1 MIAIENPIRIDRT
14 LIENF
19 QPDRDFLF
27 SIAPWLKNF
36 QQTLIENRDIYHGL
50 PSYMP
55 VADLVNFS

>member
-27 SIAPWLKNF
+27 SFAL
-36 QQTLIENRDIYHGL
+36 
-50 PSYMP
+50 
-55 VADLVNFS
+55 